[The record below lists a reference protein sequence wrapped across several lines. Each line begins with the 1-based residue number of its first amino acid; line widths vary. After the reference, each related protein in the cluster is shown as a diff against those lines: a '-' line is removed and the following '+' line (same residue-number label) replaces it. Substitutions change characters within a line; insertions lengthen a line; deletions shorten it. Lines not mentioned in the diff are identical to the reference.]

1 MRQPRSSESGPT
13 VLERELTGNGKN
25 AATPVDAFR
34 AARRRFLRSE
44 RVDMGDIAGELGIS
58 RATLYRWV
66 GSRDQLL
73 GEVMWSMNALG
84 ISQAREKAKG
94 RGAEWVLNLYWELG
108 ELIVAFD
115 PLRFFIENEPEAAL
129 RVMASKHSPNQERM
143 IAAWA
148 DILEE
153 AVRDKGLVLKLDADT
168 LAYVL
173 VRIAESFLWADL
185 ITGQQAD
192 RHKAQDVARA
202 LLT

>member
-1 MRQPRSSESGPT
+1 M
-13 VLERELTGNGKN
+13 LERELASAEPAKP

-34 AARRRFLRSE
+34 AARRHFLRSE
-44 RVDMGDIAGELGIS
+44 RVDMGEIANELGIG

-73 GEVMWSMNALG
+73 GEVVWSLNALG
-84 ISQAREKAKG
+84 IEQCRAKAKG
-94 RGAEWVLNLYWELG
+94 RGAAWVLDLYWELG

-115 PLRFFIENEPEAAL
+115 PLRFFIENEPECAL

-148 DILEE
+148 DILRE
-153 AVRDKGLVLKLDADT
+153 AADKRGLKLKLDADT

-185 ITGQQAD
+185 ITGQQQAD
-192 RHKAQDVARA
+192 RHKAQEVARA

>member
-1 MRQPRSSESGPT
+1 
-13 VLERELTGNGKN
+13 
-25 AATPVDAFR
+25 
-34 AARRRFLRSE
+34 
-44 RVDMGDIAGELGIS
+44 MGEIALELGIS

-66 GSRDQLL
+66 GDRDQLL
-73 GEVMWSMNALG
+73 GEVIWSLNSLG
-84 ISQAREKAKG
+84 IEQARAKAKG
-94 RGAEWVLNLYWELG
+94 RGAKWVLDIYWELG
-108 ELIVAFD
+108 ELIVAFE
-115 PLRFFIENEPEAAL
+115 PLRFFIENEAECAL

-148 DILEE
+148 DIIEE
-153 AVRDKGLVLKLDADT
+153 AERDRGLVLKLDRDT

-192 RHKAQDVARA
+192 RQKAQDVARA